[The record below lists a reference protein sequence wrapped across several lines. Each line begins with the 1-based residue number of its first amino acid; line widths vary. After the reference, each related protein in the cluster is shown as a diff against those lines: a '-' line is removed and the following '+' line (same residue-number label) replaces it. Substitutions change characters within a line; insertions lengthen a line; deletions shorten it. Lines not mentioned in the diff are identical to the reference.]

1 MTDAPD
7 FDPRADAP
15 EPFIPPRAFLREC
28 KRAGGTRKVV
38 DSTGAELSGT
48 KLLIGT
54 LVMRSLLRT
63 HVLADGERN
72 VGVLL
77 PPSVGG
83 VLANAAL
90 AVDRRVAVN
99 LNYTLSDEVANH
111 CVKEAGLTHVLTSR
125 KFLEK
130 RPMDLA
136 AEMVFLEDLKPKAT
150 TAVKLKAAARAM
162 LPVALLERSLGL
174 HDLGPDDLL
183 TVIFT
188 SGSTGEPKGVM
199 LSQANVGAVVAA
211 IERLIHLGDPDAMLG
226 VLPFFHS
233 FGYTVTLWW
242 PLCVATAGVYHV
254 NPLDARTVGKLGEK
268 YRPTFLVATPT
279 FLRGYLKRCE
289 PDQLSSLDVI
299 IVGGEKLP
307 ADLREAWTA
316 KFGHEPSEGYGTT
329 ELSPVVSCNIPEHRA
344 RDKQRP
350 DTRHGTVGRPLP
362 GVRVKLTHPETGAD
376 LTATGG
382 AATGGAG
389 GEAEGLLNVGG
400 PTVMRGYLNQLEK
413 TAAAVKDGWYDTGDV
428 CRLDADGFIHIT
440 GRQSRFSKIGGEM
453 VPHLRIEEALLGV
466 CEKCAADDEEGSP
479 LLAVTAVPDERKGER
494 IVVLHRALP
503 EPTEKIL
510 GELRETG
517 LPNLWLPDRDAFREV
532 AEIPVLG
539 TGKLDLRRLKE
550 LAAETFGTGP

>member
-1 MTDAPD
+1 MSDSHETAEDPAG
-7 FDPRADAP
+7 FDPRADPP
-15 EPFIPPRAFLREC
+15 EPFVPPRAFLREC
-28 KRAGGTRKVV
+28 KRAGGNRKVV
-38 DSTGAELSGT
+38 DSTGTELSGT

-63 HVLADGERN
+63 HVLGDAEQN

-90 AVDRRVAVN
+90 AVNRNVAVN

-125 KFLEK
+125 RFLEK
-130 RPMDLA
+130 RPMSLDCEL
-136 AEMVFLEDLKPKAT
+136 VFLEDLKEQAT

-162 LPVALLERSLGL
+162 LPVSLLERSLGL
-174 HDLGPDDLL
+174 HTLGPDDLL

-199 LSQANVGAVVAA
+199 LSNGNVGAVVAA
-211 IERLIHLGDPDAMLG
+211 IERLIHIGDPDAMLG

-268 YRPTFLVATPT
+268 YHPTFLVATPT

-289 PDQLSSLDVI
+289 PEQLSSLDVI

-344 RDKQRP
+344 RDKANP

-376 LTATGG
+376 LSGPD
-382 AATGGAG
+382 
-389 GEAEGLLNVGG
+389 AEGLLHVGG
-400 PTVMRGYLNQLEK
+400 PTVMRGYLNQPGK
-413 TAAAVKDGWYDTGDV
+413 TAAAVTDGWYDTGDV

-453 VPHLRIEEALLGV
+453 VPHLRIEEALLGI
-466 CEKCAADDEEGSP
+466 CEKCAAEDEEGSP
-479 LLAVTAVPDERKGER
+479 LLAVTAVPDAKKGER
-494 IVVLHRALP
+494 IVVLHRPLP

-510 GELRETG
+510 GELRGTG

-532 AEIPVLG
+532 PEIPVLG

-550 LAAETFGTGP
+550 LASETFGSGSP